1 MELIP
6 ALMIG
11 FGLFLIYII
20 VIKND
25 EKFNDFKVP
34 KNIILALILIG
45 IGGYVIFSSISSAVL
60 MKKFIGLVLTL
71 LGFFLVFK
79 FPYMSE
85 YNRGFEVTGIFFGV
99 VILIVGLIVLIF

>member
-20 VIKND
+20 VIKNH
-25 EKFNDFKVP
+25 ETFNDLRVP
-34 KNIILALILIG
+34 KNIIFALILIG
-45 IGGYVIFSSISSAVL
+45 VGGYLLFSSISSAIL
-60 MKKFIGLVLTL
+60 IKKLIGLVLTL
-71 LGFFLVFK
+71 LGLFLVFK
-79 FPYMSE
+79 FPFVGD

-99 VILIVGLIVLIF
+99 IILIVGLIILIF

>member
-20 VIKND
+20 VIKNHETFD
-25 EKFNDFKVP
+25 DFRVP
-34 KNIILALILIG
+34 KNVIFALILIG
-45 IGGYVIFSSISSAVL
+45 VGGYLLFSSISSAVL
-60 MKKFIGLVLTL
+60 MKKLIGLVLTL

-79 FPYMSE
+79 FPFTNE
-85 YNRGFEVTGIFFGV
+85 YNRGFEATGIFFGV
-99 VILIVGLIVLIF
+99 VILIVGLIMLIF